1 MILTTKKGMDRASSD
16 VGLIFTVYKLRRIF
30 NLVRPEML
38 KEYLRAILCRI
49 LAISDRLKAPKR
61 SGFEPWVFDWDSAN
75 FQLAA

>member
-1 MILTTKKGMDRASSD
+1 MTTKKGMDRASSD

-49 LAISDRLKAPKR
+49 LAISDLDLLQKT
-61 SGFEPWVFDWDSAN
+61 GQYF
-75 FQLAA
+75 

>member
-49 LAISDRLKAPKR
+49 LAISDLDLLQKT
-61 SGFEPWVFDWDSAN
+61 GQYF
-75 FQLAA
+75 